1 MSSTQVSKPTG
12 PLEKILVTGATGQQG
27 GNLAKLLLQKNHKV
41 YALVRNI
48 QSSTAQELKKEGAN
62 LVKGDL
68 NNFDSI
74 EQAVNGVDSIFLMG
88 TPFEDGTE
96 GETRRGKL
104 MADIAKEKNVKH
116 LVYSSVANAD
126 RNTGIP
132 HFESKYK
139 VEQHI
144 QNLGIPY
151 TIIGP
156 TFFMENLLGPQLW
169 PGLEQGQLA
178 LPLPPSSILQQ
189 IALQNIAEFSAL
201 VLEHSKTFLDKRID
215 IASDEV
221 TGEQATKV
229 LSNELGRTIRY
240 VHIPLDRVREGNE
253 DVARMFEWYEKVGT
267 GIDIPSLHQE
277 YPQVNWL
284 SFKDWAKSQL
294 QIPITRL
301 QRKE

>member
-1 MSSTQVSKPTG
+1 MGSVHVSKPTG

-27 GNLAKLLLQKNHKV
+27 GTLAKLLLQKNHKV

-48 QSSTAQELKKEGAN
+48 QSPAAQELKNEGAN

-68 NNFDSI
+68 NNLDSL

-88 TPFEDGTE
+88 TPLEDGIE
-96 GETRRGKL
+96 GETRRGKM

-116 LVYSSVANAD
+116 LVYSSVTNAD

-139 VEQHI
+139 VEKHI

-156 TFFMENLLGPQLW
+156 TFFMENLLGP
-169 PGLEQGQLA
+169 GLQQGQLA
-178 LPLPPSSILQQ
+178 LPLSSSSVLQQ
-189 IALQNIAEFSAL
+189 SALENIAEFSAL
-201 VLEHSKTFLDKRID
+201 VLESRKPFLGKRID

-221 TGEQATKV
+221 TGEQAAKI
-229 LSNELGRTIRY
+229 LSNESGY
-240 VHIPLDRVREGNE
+240 
-253 DVARMFEWYEKVGT
+253 
-267 GIDIPSLHQE
+267 
-277 YPQVNWL
+277 
-284 SFKDWAKSQL
+284 
-294 QIPITRL
+294 
-301 QRKE
+301 

>member
-27 GNLAKLLLQKNHKV
+27 GTLAKLLLQKNHKV

-48 QSSTAQELKKEGAN
+48 QSPAAQELKKEGAN

-68 NNFDSI
+68 DNLDSL

-88 TPFEDGTE
+88 TPLEDGIE
-96 GETRRGKL
+96 GETRRGKM

-156 TFFMENLLGPQLW
+156 TFFMENLLTYLK

-178 LPLPPSSILQQ
+178 LPLSPSSILQQ
-189 IALQNIAEFSAL
+189 SAVQNIAEFSAL

-229 LSNELGRTIRY
+229 LSNELGHKIRY

-253 DVARMFEWYEKVGT
+253 DMARMFEWYEKVGT

-284 SFKDWAKSQL
+284 SFKDWAKSQG
-294 QIPITRL
+294 RSSFS
-301 QRKE
+301 

>member
-27 GNLAKLLLQKNHKV
+27 GTLAKLLLQKNHKV

-48 QSSTAQELKKEGAN
+48 QSPAAQELKKEGAN

-68 NNFDSI
+68 NNLDSF

-88 TPFEDGTE
+88 TPLEDGIE
-96 GETRRGKL
+96 GETRRGKM

-156 TFFMENLLGPQLW
+156 TFFMENLLTYLK

-178 LPLPPSSILQQ
+178 LPLSPSSILQQ
-189 IALQNIAEFSAL
+189 IALENIAQFATL
-201 VLEHSKTFLDKRID
+201 VLERRNSFLGKRID
-215 IASDEV
+215 IASDEL
-221 TGEQATKV
+221 TGEQAAKI
-229 LSNELGRTIRY
+229 LSDELGRKIKYVQVPLEQIRQA
-240 VHIPLDRVREGNE
+240 GE
-253 DVARMFEWYEKVGT
+253 DIALMYEWYERVGP
-267 GIDIPSLHQE
+267 GIDIRSLHQE
-277 YPQVNWL
+277 YPQVNWH
-284 SFKDWAKSQL
+284 SFEDWAKSQL
-294 QIPITRL
+294 LDFKGRSSFS
-301 QRKE
+301 